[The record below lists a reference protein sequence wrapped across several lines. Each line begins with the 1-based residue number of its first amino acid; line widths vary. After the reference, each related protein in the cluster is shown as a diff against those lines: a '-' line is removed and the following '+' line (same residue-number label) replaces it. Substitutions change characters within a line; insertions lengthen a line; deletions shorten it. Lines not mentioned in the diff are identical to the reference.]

1 MNIVNSHVSTNTQ
14 TTCQVGARLVIDV
27 QSGKKKQ
34 HYNKNTPGKC
44 GRFKSIPNVH
54 ISIKKQKVVPKQK

>member
-1 MNIVNSHVSTNTQ
+1 MYN
-14 TTCQVGARLVIDV
+14 LE
-27 QSGKKKQ
+27 KKNQ

-54 ISIKKQKVVPKQK
+54 ISIEKQKVVFYAAIYYYTIDTQRWQIS